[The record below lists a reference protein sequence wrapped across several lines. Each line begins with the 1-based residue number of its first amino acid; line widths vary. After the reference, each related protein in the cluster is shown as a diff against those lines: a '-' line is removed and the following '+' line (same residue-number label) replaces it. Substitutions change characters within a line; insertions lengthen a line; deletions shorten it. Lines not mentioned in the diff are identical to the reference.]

1 MHTLL
6 FLEPGHFHA
15 TLTLREP
22 NPRVSPEM
30 FVYAQDGPEVREFL
44 ALVERF
50 NARAERP
57 TRWRPVVVTTGD
69 PLARL
74 IAERRGKAV
83 VLAGRNGGK
92 ARTFR
97 RLHEA
102 GFHVLADTPWLVE
115 PEDLA
120 DVRASLT
127 GWPLV
132 MEIMTGRHDVAAP
145 LGDQPR
151 KRIDCR
157 DDDGTPARGPFR
169 PSVEALD
176 EG

>member
-22 NPRVSPEM
+22 NPLISPEI
-30 FVYAQDGPEVREFL
+30 FVYAQDGSEGAGRPGPEGRDFL

-57 TRWRPVVVTTGD
+57 THWRPVVVTAGD

-74 IAERRGKAV
+74 IAERRGEVV
-83 VLAGRNGGK
+83 VLAGHNGGK

-102 GFHVLADTPWLVE
+102 ARVDWV
-115 PEDLA
+115 
-120 DVRASLT
+120 
-127 GWPLV
+127 W
-132 MEIMTGRHDVAAP
+132 AP
-145 LGDQPR
+145 
-151 KRIDCR
+151 KR
-157 DDDGTPARGPFR
+157 
-169 PSVEALD
+169 
-176 EG
+176 